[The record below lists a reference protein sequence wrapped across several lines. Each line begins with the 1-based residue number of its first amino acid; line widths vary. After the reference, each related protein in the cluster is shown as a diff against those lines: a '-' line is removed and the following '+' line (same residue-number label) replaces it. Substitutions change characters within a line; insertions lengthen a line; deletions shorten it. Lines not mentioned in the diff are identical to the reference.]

1 MKLRIDKKIGFWKT
15 KLLDLGK
22 KNKLIH
28 SPLPKSAKR
37 ISRTSLIIEKPDSK
51 EVWNI
56 LYKKEHSIQ
65 FAVNIKP
72 DTNNSSEEPKTEGT
86 LFPNGYK
93 TNQPVSEAC
102 KTLLT
107 LKNKARVYMENKGM
121 NALYMAFGFLNW
133 QENGAEGDELRS
145 PLVLLPVTISQDS
158 IISPVV
164 ITKTDDDPLGNNA
177 LQQRL
182 KKDFDIEIPDFDA
195 EENLN
200 TYLKKI
206 QNICS
211 SHHLGWNVEM
221 NTVQIMMVSY
231 LKMAVYNDMEKH
243 EKEISTN
250 PVVKALNGSSGAVN
264 YKNIPKSGSID
275 HDSADPKTVYSVV
288 DADSSQQDAIE
299 LAKSGTSF
307 VLQGPPGTGKSQT
320 ITNIIAELLGQGKKV
335 LFVSEK
341 MAALEVV
348 YKRLSTAGLGDF
360 CLTLHDPDAK
370 RKDIIDQLAVSV
382 KLAGSKVDAS
392 KKARENL
399 DLLMIT
405 RSKLDTYV
413 KELHTEIKPLG
424 ETIFHINGYLS
435 ELDDYPDIDYAP
447 ADPEK
452 ITSRQFNE
460 KLNIIKEFAAIIKIS
475 GYQKNNP
482 WNGCNPNK
490 VTHQFRQKFL
500 ADAEELSDLM
510 YFGLEIIEEIS
521 SLIIYGEPV
530 IDIKLGKDI
539 EKIIDIC
546 LEIPEA
552 PFKWIKLNCNSQAA
566 SIDNLASKVVLKNE
580 SLFHKSQFE
589 AAAESLIDVISGLK
603 KAVLDDDQ
611 EKFNIE
617 KNDFSN
623 KYKVMSALLDGNILK
638 QCNDAKS
645 DIDSDVGVYTHTR
658 NSIKEAE
665 SYLET
670 LQQNEIVLNEKKR
683 IATEQADA
691 AENTKLEAQKLITN
705 YFSIKILDI
714 DRFEIEKRFECD
726 YKAAWEFLCENYSA
740 NRSSDLNLCKV
751 SDSCPITFINPD
763 IKMEYER
770 LMHLMKQQTSQL
782 DILKDHSEA
791 ADSSVTLT
799 YKEAILGLDITD
811 MMKRFSSDYRSI
823 FRAFNSQYRKDCLI
837 IKEYSKTNEKASY
850 KSIIELL
857 ELIDDAQHK
866 RKLYIEQKELVENTS
881 TQIERCLGQGLLDM
895 LSDADEK
902 NNTFKK
908 LKAIEE
914 DAAEKYYNCQKEIN
928 NTNIKIKALKKKSPE
943 DSSAIL
949 KHLKTLTSII
959 NIFKSNYKKSTD
971 KLIDEVN
978 TLCKKMSTCLSIQIT
993 ENSNFDEIKSELLSV
1008 AKLNDAIK
1016 GLNVF
1021 PEFLESVMNREEGL
1035 ILLLREKVQQLKEWN
1050 NESEQALDAFTGLF
1064 NTETKQSILK
1074 KPIITIYRHIKQC
1087 RENMDM
1093 LESYVDYKNVCAAI
1107 VKNGLGDF
1115 LSAVIKDEPTADDI
1129 VPIYQKSF
1137 YHSWLDAVIQNKNE
1151 ISSFRHDKFE
1161 NTIKEFRR
1169 LDVSSLQISQDMLKA
1184 SLIKRLPNLD
1194 FSGNGD
1200 EAAILKR
1207 EMAKKSRFMPIRKL
1221 IASIPMLLPSLKPCM
1236 LMSPLSVST
1245 YFGSSDYIFDTV
1257 IFDEASQIRTE
1268 ESICSIMRAKQTII
1282 AGDSKQLPPTDFFS
1296 TSISD
1301 SDEYTDNEMEDL
1313 GAYESLLDEASILP
1327 TQTLLWHYRSK
1338 HEHLISFSNE
1348 KIYKNTLITFPSS
1361 ISRKKDLGVEYV
1373 HVQDGVYDRGG
1384 KSGNVREAQR
1394 IAELLLEHFKEHP
1407 ERSIGVIA
1415 FGERQQNTIENEI
1428 IRLRQAHT
1436 ELEKYFK
1443 DNIDEPFFVRNL
1455 ESVQGDERDT
1465 IIFSI
1470 GYGFDSNGKFNMNFG
1485 PLSRE
1490 GGERRLN
1497 VAITRARY
1505 NIKLVGSI
1513 LPLDIKLDRIS
1524 AMGPQLLKE
1533 YIEFAIKGSAAMNTK
1548 TKGSEA
1554 AIYDHTFEKT
1564 VYDFLVSQ
1572 GYNVSYHLGCSDYKL
1587 DMAVT
1592 DPEDTG
1598 RFILGIECDG
1608 EMYRSARTARERD
1621 RLRNT
1626 VLEKMGWNIYHVWST
1641 DWIKDPINEKK
1652 RLLNAVKNAA
1662 DMKMTKTV
1670 STDNPVKTVSFLKI
1684 SQKTEVEKEYDLYK
1698 KFRSDYYGREPAE
1711 IPSTDYITILTKIL
1725 KDGYGSRLRDN
1736 LIRDAGRL
1744 GYGWSR
1750 LGPIRKKYFNA
1761 ALTQMEKRHII
1772 EIVDDE
1778 VKLIKK

>member
-539 EKIIDIC
+539 EKIIDI
-546 LEIPEA
+546 
-552 PFKWIKLNCNSQAA
+552 
-566 SIDNLASKVVLKNE
+566 
-580 SLFHKSQFE
+580 
-589 AAAESLIDVISGLK
+589 
-603 KAVLDDDQ
+603 
-611 EKFNIE
+611 
-617 KNDFSN
+617 
-623 KYKVMSALLDGNILK
+623 
-638 QCNDAKS
+638 
-645 DIDSDVGVYTHTR
+645 
-658 NSIKEAE
+658 
-665 SYLET
+665 
-670 LQQNEIVLNEKKR
+670 
-683 IATEQADA
+683 
-691 AENTKLEAQKLITN
+691 
-705 YFSIKILDI
+705 
-714 DRFEIEKRFECD
+714 
-726 YKAAWEFLCENYSA
+726 
-740 NRSSDLNLCKV
+740 
-751 SDSCPITFINPD
+751 
-763 IKMEYER
+763 YE
-770 LMHLMKQQTSQL
+770 
-782 DILKDHSEA
+782 
-791 ADSSVTLT
+791 
-799 YKEAILGLDITD
+799 
-811 MMKRFSSDYRSI
+811 
-823 FRAFNSQYRKDCLI
+823 
-837 IKEYSKTNEKASY
+837 
-850 KSIIELL
+850 
-857 ELIDDAQHK
+857 
-866 RKLYIEQKELVENTS
+866 
-881 TQIERCLGQGLLDM
+881 
-895 LSDADEK
+895 
-902 NNTFKK
+902 
-908 LKAIEE
+908 
-914 DAAEKYYNCQKEIN
+914 
-928 NTNIKIKALKKKSPE
+928 
-943 DSSAIL
+943 
-949 KHLKTLTSII
+949 
-959 NIFKSNYKKSTD
+959 
-971 KLIDEVN
+971 
-978 TLCKKMSTCLSIQIT
+978 
-993 ENSNFDEIKSELLSV
+993 
-1008 AKLNDAIK
+1008 
-1016 GLNVF
+1016 
-1021 PEFLESVMNREEGL
+1021 
-1035 ILLLREKVQQLKEWN
+1035 
-1050 NESEQALDAFTGLF
+1050 
-1064 NTETKQSILK
+1064 
-1074 KPIITIYRHIKQC
+1074 
-1087 RENMDM
+1087 
-1093 LESYVDYKNVCAAI
+1093 
-1107 VKNGLGDF
+1107 
-1115 LSAVIKDEPTADDI
+1115 
-1129 VPIYQKSF
+1129 
-1137 YHSWLDAVIQNKNE
+1137 
-1151 ISSFRHDKFE
+1151 
-1161 NTIKEFRR
+1161 
-1169 LDVSSLQISQDMLKA
+1169 
-1184 SLIKRLPNLD
+1184 
-1194 FSGNGD
+1194 
-1200 EAAILKR
+1200 
-1207 EMAKKSRFMPIRKL
+1207 
-1221 IASIPMLLPSLKPCM
+1221 PSL
-1236 LMSPLSVST
+1236 
-1245 YFGSSDYIFDTV
+1245 
-1257 IFDEASQIRTE
+1257 
-1268 ESICSIMRAKQTII
+1268 
-1282 AGDSKQLPPTDFFS
+1282 
-1296 TSISD
+1296 
-1301 SDEYTDNEMEDL
+1301 
-1313 GAYESLLDEASILP
+1313 
-1327 TQTLLWHYRSK
+1327 
-1338 HEHLISFSNE
+1338 
-1348 KIYKNTLITFPSS
+1348 
-1361 ISRKKDLGVEYV
+1361 
-1373 HVQDGVYDRGG
+1373 
-1384 KSGNVREAQR
+1384 
-1394 IAELLLEHFKEHP
+1394 
-1407 ERSIGVIA
+1407 
-1415 FGERQQNTIENEI
+1415 
-1428 IRLRQAHT
+1428 
-1436 ELEKYFK
+1436 
-1443 DNIDEPFFVRNL
+1443 
-1455 ESVQGDERDT
+1455 
-1465 IIFSI
+1465 
-1470 GYGFDSNGKFNMNFG
+1470 
-1485 PLSRE
+1485 
-1490 GGERRLN
+1490 
-1497 VAITRARY
+1497 
-1505 NIKLVGSI
+1505 
-1513 LPLDIKLDRIS
+1513 
-1524 AMGPQLLKE
+1524 
-1533 YIEFAIKGSAAMNTK
+1533 
-1548 TKGSEA
+1548 
-1554 AIYDHTFEKT
+1554 
-1564 VYDFLVSQ
+1564 
-1572 GYNVSYHLGCSDYKL
+1572 
-1587 DMAVT
+1587 
-1592 DPEDTG
+1592 
-1598 RFILGIECDG
+1598 
-1608 EMYRSARTARERD
+1608 
-1621 RLRNT
+1621 
-1626 VLEKMGWNIYHVWST
+1626 
-1641 DWIKDPINEKK
+1641 
-1652 RLLNAVKNAA
+1652 
-1662 DMKMTKTV
+1662 
-1670 STDNPVKTVSFLKI
+1670 
-1684 SQKTEVEKEYDLYK
+1684 
-1698 KFRSDYYGREPAE
+1698 
-1711 IPSTDYITILTKIL
+1711 
-1725 KDGYGSRLRDN
+1725 
-1736 LIRDAGRL
+1736 
-1744 GYGWSR
+1744 
-1750 LGPIRKKYFNA
+1750 
-1761 ALTQMEKRHII
+1761 
-1772 EIVDDE
+1772 
-1778 VKLIKK
+1778 